1 MEKWPNLFI
10 VGASKSATGTL
21 FVHLSKV
28 PGICMSTIKEPNYFS
43 VKVHPGDREQV
54 IRDKKQY
61 LSLFSIGKD
70 DKIIGEAS
78 PEYLADSEAPN
89 LIQQVS
95 PNAKIIIILREPIE
109 RAYSAYFTFVRHG
122 RIKNS
127 FHDEV
132 QLALENKKKGIKSN
146 FGILESG
153 LYSEQVKRY
162 FDVFGSKQVKI
173 LIFDEFIKNQKKT
186 FEEVLS
192 FLGVDY
198 SFEDFKIEQFNKFGV
213 IRFSLAQNI
222 LRNRKMKY
230 MLEKVLP
237 QSIRKV
243 GRDKILLKQ
252 ETKPKMDDEDRKSLV
267 NFYKEDVE
275 KLQNILGQRLP
286 WKNFYKMRI
295 MSQNL
300 ITCGIP
306 IPDDAILR
314 INLAWCDNLEE
325 LKSILNRCTK
335 NSIFLDLP
343 LGRIKP
349 PNNKYSLE
357 ELIPIIQSN
366 KLVRYL
372 AVSNVESAS
381 DLKKYIEI
389 LPKRII
395 IVPKIESPN
404 AVSNIKEITNAL
416 NGKEKIV
423 MLDHDDLFTNLKKNK
438 ESETKFPELVR
449 NLINYCNKNNVILLR
464 TIGVIFSDEEK
475 RISQYIK

>member
-1 MEKWPNLFI
+1 
-10 VGASKSATGTL
+10 
-21 FVHLSKV
+21 
-28 PGICMSTIKEPNYFS
+28 
-43 VKVHPGDREQV
+43 
-54 IRDKKQY
+54 
-61 LSLFSIGKD
+61 
-70 DKIIGEAS
+70 
-78 PEYLADSEAPN
+78 
-89 LIQQVS
+89 
-95 PNAKIIIILREPIE
+95 
-109 RAYSAYFTFVRHG
+109 
-122 RIKNS
+122 
-127 FHDEV
+127 
-132 QLALENKKKGIKSN
+132 
-146 FGILESG
+146 
-153 LYSEQVKRY
+153 
-162 FDVFGSKQVKI
+162 
-173 LIFDEFIKNQKKT
+173 
-186 FEEVLS
+186 
-192 FLGVDY
+192 
-198 SFEDFKIEQFNKFGV
+198 
-213 IRFSLAQNI
+213 
-222 LRNRKMKY
+222 MKY
-230 MLEKVLP
+230 MLEKIIP
-237 QSIRKV
+237 KSIRKF

-325 LKSILNRCTK
+325 LKLILNRCTK

-381 DLKKYIEI
+381 DLKKYIEL
-389 LPKRII
+389 LPKNII

-404 AVSNIKEITNAL
+404 AVSNIKEITDVL
-416 NGKEKIV
+416 NGEEKIV

-438 ESETKFPELVR
+438 ESEAKFPEVLQ